1 MVLEPSAFPLILD
14 APNYGKIL
22 FGFPSFR
29 ETGLL
34 KHNLYKLQQRL
45 LNPENIPR
53 KKKTSLYRVSS
64 RHLELWIEDTFV
76 RNFDQHAFDA
86 LAFAWSR
93 AKRDNL
99 PFMAACNVHFKKHK
113 IKPTPIKFHG
123 TRTLTS
129 HIKMTY
135 RVEHYLPMV
144 WQKQPRDYTKKEKIF
159 KDTFYSLQRW
169 LLELILRFLHLLYN
183 HTVATESLT
192 KYLWTRSYRWHL
204 YSTLRPEDLHTPYS
218 LNEGLVYYSNIHK
231 YIVTLFL
238 FFVFIIP

>member
-1 MVLEPSAFPLILD
+1 MKVVLKTLENVESANQSWFEEAKSHITISNKWIVII
-14 APNYGKIL
+14 NYL
-22 FGFPSFR
+22 FFIIFIGATTASPWLSKPESIG
-29 ETGLL
+29 ETGLF

-144 WQKQPRDYTKKEKIF
+144 APLFDSSTRGPPYPVFSKRRF
-159 KDTFYSLQRW
+159 SSGLLQVR
-169 LLELILRFLHLLYN
+169 
-183 HTVATESLT
+183 
-192 KYLWTRSYRWHL
+192 
-204 YSTLRPEDLHTPYS
+204 
-218 LNEGLVYYSNIHK
+218 
-231 YIVTLFL
+231 
-238 FFVFIIP
+238 

>member
-1 MVLEPSAFPLILD
+1 MALEPSACQLILD

-22 FGFPSFR
+22 FGFPSYR

-34 KHNLYKLQQRL
+34 KYNLYKFQQWL

-53 KKKTSLYRVSS
+53 KKKTSLYKVSS
-64 RHLELWIEDTFV
+64 RHLELWIEDSFV

-123 TRTLTS
+123 TLTLTS

-135 RVEHYLPMV
+135 HMEHYLPVV
-144 WQKQPRDYTKKEKIF
+144 WKKQPRDYTKKEKIF
-159 KDTFYSLQRW
+159 KDTFYSLQRGTFTQHCDQRTSIPR
-169 LLELILRFLHLLYN
+169 IL
-183 HTVATESLT
+183 
-192 KYLWTRSYRWHL
+192 
-204 YSTLRPEDLHTPYS
+204 
-218 LNEGLVYYSNIHK
+218 
-231 YIVTLFL
+231 
-238 FFVFIIP
+238 